1 VKNGDQTT
9 KVFLRRVDSLP
20 KRSADAPL
28 PPFEVASVKPAPP
41 PVGGYNSSMST
52 NPGRLTATNVT
63 IQTLMARAYA
73 VKDYQIAGPEWLNT
87 ELYTIT
93 ASMPPDT
100 TPDDLLLMMQRLL
113 ADRFQLAF
121 HREMRDMPVYELVQL
136 KTGAKLK
143 PVELGKGST
152 SMCPGQLTATA
163 VPIYNSRTSC
173 RATPSRSNWA

>member
-28 PPFEVASVKPAPP
+28 PPFEVAAVKPAPP

-52 NPGRLTATNVT
+52 NPGRLTATNVM
-63 IQTLMARAYA
+63 IQKLMARAYTM
-73 VKDYQIAGPEWLNT
+73 KDYEIAGPEWLNT
-87 ELYTIT
+87 
-93 ASMPPDT
+93 
-100 TPDDLLLMMQRLL
+100 
-113 ADRFQLAF
+113 
-121 HREMRDMPVYELVQL
+121 ELVQL

-152 SMCPGQLTATA
+152 SMRPGQLTATA
-163 VPIYNSRTSC
+163 VPIYNFADIMSRYAVQEQLGLKSNSHKAPIEILVVD
-173 RATPSRSNWA
+173 RAEKVPTGS